1 MKTEKKF
8 DCVKMMRDIRD
19 KVNLDIKNM
28 SSEQILEYIKK
39 GRADFE
45 KLMAANN
52 TKKKN
57 PILARVERPV
67 SCFINEKDELH

>member
-19 KVNLDIKNM
+19 KVNADIKNM

-45 KLMAANN
+45 KLMANQ
-52 TKKKN
+52 
-57 PILARVERPV
+57 
-67 SCFINEKDELH
+67 